1 MRGGDVNGR
10 VICHAVDARVRVD
23 VLVKCDLEDGRA
35 TVPDKSSDISLTL
48 HDTNPQQL
56 LTEK

>member
-1 MRGGDVNGR
+1 MNGR